1 MVKEV
6 PLAPHLVDIDN
17 LDLGDLC
24 PKFDVMGAGAL
35 DDMVPPRKPSNL
47 AIAQTN
53 NESQLPLA
61 SADVNGIDV
70 ADATPDVDTLAKPFK
85 TTPESTDVPVNAPQT
100 AKVES
105 ETQVQPA

>member
-61 SADVNGIDV
+61 STDVNGIDV

-85 TTPESTDVPVNAPQT
+85 TAPESTDVPVNAP
-100 AKVES
+100 
-105 ETQVQPA
+105 